1 MTAGRTNWAGNV
13 TFRAAQ
19 LHRPSSVG
27 ELRRVVAHSSHIRAL
42 GTGHSF
48 NRLADGPG
56 DQVSVAGLPPVLAID
71 PERAA
76 VTVSAGLR
84 YGEVASWLNERGWA
98 LRNLGSLPHISVA
111 GAVATGTHGSGDRNG
126 NLATSVAAME
136 LVTADGDLVRVS
148 RGSGDFA
155 GMVVGLG
162 LLGIASTVTLDIV
175 PSFRL
180 RQYVYDGL
188 PREQRAEHFDQIFA
202 SGYSVSLFT
211 PWQDDGLSQVWLKEV
226 AGDGSDTGLP
236 SLRWMDA
243 TLADAPRHPLPGIDP
258 GPCTEQL
265 GVPGPW
271 HLRLPH
277 FRLDFTPSS
286 GDELQSE
293 YLLPREHA
301 IAALDAVDGIRHLV
315 APVLQISEIR
325 TVAADGLWL
334 SPSYQRPTVA
344 LHFTWIS
351 DAGAVAPAVAAV
363 EEALAPLQ
371 ARPHWGKVFSTGPAA
386 TAALYERMPDFRQ
399 LRQRWDPA
407 GKFANELVD
416 CYVLAG
422 G

>member
-13 TFRAAQ
+13 TFGAAQ
-19 LHRPSSVG
+19 LHRPSSVS
-27 ELRRVVAHSSHIRAL
+27 ELQRVVAQSSHIRAL
-42 GTGHSF
+42 GSGHSF

-56 DQVSVAGLPPVLAID
+56 GQVSVAGLPPVLAID

-84 YGEVASWLNERGWA
+84 YGEVASWLDQRGWA

-111 GAVATGTHGSGDRNG
+111 GATATGTHGSGDRNG

-136 LVTADGDLVRVS
+136 LVTADGDLVRVDRDS
-148 RGSGDFA
+148 AEFD

-162 LLGIASTVTLDIV
+162 ALGIASTITLDIV

-188 PREQRAEHFDQIFA
+188 PREQRAEHFDQIFG
-202 SGYSVSLFT
+202 SGYSVSVFT
-211 PWQDDGLSQVWLKEV
+211 PWRDDGLSQVWLKEV

-243 TLADAPRHPLPGIDP
+243 TLADTPRHPLPGIDP

-286 GDELQSE
+286 GEELQSE
-293 YLLPREHA
+293 YLLPRQHA
-301 IAALDAVDGIRHLV
+301 SAALDAIDAIRDLV

-334 SPSYQRPTVA
+334 SPSYQRATVA
-344 LHFTWIS
+344 LHFTWIK
-351 DAGAVAPAVAAV
+351 DAAAVAPVVTAV

-371 ARPHWGKVFSTGPAA
+371 ARPHWGKVFSTSPAV
-386 TAALYERMPDFRQ
+386 TAAQYERLPDFGR

-407 GKFANELVD
+407 GKFGNELVD
-416 CYVLAG
+416 RYAPA
-422 G
+422 